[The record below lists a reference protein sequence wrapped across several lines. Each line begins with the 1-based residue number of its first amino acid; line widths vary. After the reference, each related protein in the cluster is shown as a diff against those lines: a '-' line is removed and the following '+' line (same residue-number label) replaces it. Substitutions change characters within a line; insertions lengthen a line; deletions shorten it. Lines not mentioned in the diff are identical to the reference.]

1 MQSYTEKLLCL
12 RGGTV
17 LHTVVYT
24 SERLLRQLEM
34 PSLAYLLQLISAG
47 SAFVTGA
54 NMQVDLIVGNS
65 LMAP

>member
-12 RGGTV
+12 RGSTV

-24 SERLLRQLEM
+24 SERLLRQLKK
-34 PSLAYLLQLISAG
+34 PSLAHLLQLILAG

-54 NMQVDLIVGNS
+54 EMQVDLIVGNS
-65 LMAP
+65 QMTP